1 MRKLI
6 LVLLINGSLLAL
18 AKSNLTTSVI
28 EVGRTLVD
36 LVRVFRVPKTMLYP
50 SARNSTATVDSFYS
64 KGLADVSYK
73 TDLAQIC
80 RLVCLNVLEQ
90 FIQSPR

>member
-6 LVLLINGSLLAL
+6 TFLLMSSCLLVNAQNNLI
-18 AKSNLTTSVI
+18 TSII
-28 EVGRTLVD
+28 EGGRTLVD

-73 TDLAQIC
+73 TDLAKIC